1 MGGIP
6 SRSPAL
12 VRVLSVL
19 SVAALSV
26 AAAVTAGVAC
36 NAARAETPVDL
47 ELILAIDVSRS
58 IDREEARLQR
68 QGYIDAFRDPELIR
82 AIGSGFI
89 GKIAVGYFEWAG
101 IESARIVL
109 PWTLIDGEKGARAF
123 ADALSGSKPPGSAR
137 RTSISHAIDFALPW
151 FDGNGFAGTRR
162 VIDVS
167 GDGPNND
174 GDLVTL
180 AREKALAAGVTIN
193 GLPIMGHSRGLYSR
207 FNLPDLDLYFRDCVI
222 GGPGA
227 FLEVA
232 ADFPDFARAVRRKLI
247 LEIAGRT
254 PRNGV
259 RVLPA
264 QAGPGARIAPP
275 CNIGEQILLRYE
287 DP

>member
-1 MGGIP
+1 MGGFLSYFSASLIVATGLLAAGP
-6 SRSPAL
+6 PAQ
-12 VRVLSVL
+12 
-19 SVAALSV
+19 AAE
-26 AAAVTAGVAC
+26 TG
-36 NAARAETPVDL
+36 TPVDL

-68 QGYIDAFRDPELIR
+68 QGYIDAFRDQELARVI
-82 AIGSGFI
+82 ASGYI

-101 IESARIVL
+101 YDYSRIVV
-109 PWTLIDGEKGARAF
+109 PWTVIDGERSARAF
-123 ADALSGSKPPGSAR
+123 ADALAAANPPAAAR
-137 RTSISHAIDFALPW
+137 RTSISEAINYALPW
-151 FDGNGFAGTRR
+151 LEGNGFVGTRR
-162 VIDVS
+162 VVDIS
-167 GDGPNND
+167 GDGPNNE
-174 GDLVTL
+174 GELVTL
-180 AREKALAAGVTIN
+180 AREKAIAAGVTIN

-254 PRNGV
+254 PAERH
-259 RVLPA
+259 RVLRA
-264 QAGPGARIAPP
+264 QAGRSDRVAPP
-275 CNIGEQILLRYE
+275 CNIGEQIMLRYE

>member
-1 MGGIP
+1 MGGFL
-6 SRSPAL
+6 SYLSAL
-12 VRVLSVL
+12 LI
-19 SVAALSV
+19 VATGFLV
-26 AAAVTAGVAC
+26 AGGP
-36 NAARAETPVDL
+36 ARAAETGTPVDL

-68 QGYIDAFRDPELIR
+68 QGYIDAFRDQELAR
-82 AIGSGFI
+82 VIGSGFI

-101 IESARIVL
+101 YEYSRIVVN
-109 PWTLIDGEKGARAF
+109 WTLIDGEKSARAF
-123 ADALSGSKPPGSAR
+123 AETLAAANPPGSAR
-137 RTSISHAIDFALPW
+137 RTSISEAINYALPW
-151 FDGNGFAGTRR
+151 FEGNGFVGTRR
-162 VIDVS
+162 VVDIS

-174 GDLVTL
+174 GELVTL
-180 AREKALAAGVTIN
+180 AREKAIASGVTIN

-232 ADFPDFARAVRRKLI
+232 DDFPDFARAVRRKLI

-254 PRNGV
+254 PEHGFRIM
-259 RVLPA
+259 RA
-264 QAGPGARIAPP
+264 QAGRGDRVAPP
-275 CNIGEQILLRYE
+275 CNIGEQIMLRYE